1 LRGGGHD
8 QGGVEVGFEAELD
21 EDDGREGGREGRRG
35 ERVIFFVSEHLGCCE
50 GEDMTRVVSRL
61 VSRQNWTRTT
71 SCCCSELRTRE
82 GGREGGR
89 AFRYA
94 I

>member
-1 LRGGGHD
+1 M
-8 QGGVEVGFEAELD
+8 
-21 EDDGREGGREGRRG
+21 
-35 ERVIFFVSEHLGCCE
+35 IFFVSERLGCCE

-61 VSRQNWTRTT
+61 VSRQSWTRTT

-82 GGREGGR
+82 GGREGRR